1 MNAQTFIRC
10 DRLLDDW
17 QDDVL
22 HGAPPRRFDIGD
34 GLDHIRLGPG
44 TVALLGGSP
53 GMGKTA
59 LAMQFVVTAMANDDE
74 LRVCVANVE
83 MPPERLLERQLSR
96 LGDVP
101 LDDIQYRRLSDRQ
114 RERLQEPFDL
124 LDDIAD
130 RLVFVKAPMTLEN
143 VAAAADSI
151 DAELIVLDYIQRI
164 RPVGKHDDKRGSVD
178 ATMDSIRRFAD
189 AGCCVLALSAIGR
202 SKDSKGRSSY
212 AGDGLSLASFRESS
226 ELEYGAD
233 DAYLLVPTADSDQ
246 DGDDPLVE
254 VTLKQLKSRYGKPT
268 DCDLIFDRSR
278 QSFTLAE
285 PPMTEAHRHL
295 RDAIAGLWGGGGGTE

>member
-1 MNAQTFIRC
+1 MNSPEKTFIRC
-10 DRLLDDW
+10 DRLFDDW

-22 HGAPPRRFDIGD
+22 HGEPPRRFDIGD

-44 TVALLGGSP
+44 SVALLGGSP

-59 LAMQFVVTAMANDDE
+59 LAMQCVVTAMTNDDD

-101 LDDIQYRRLSDRQ
+101 LDNIQDRTLPDKQ
-114 RERLQEPFDL
+114 RERLHDAFDT

-130 RLVFVKAPMTLEN
+130 RLVFVRAPMTLEN

-164 RPVGKHDDKRGSVD
+164 RPVGKHDDRRGSVD

-189 AGCCVLALSAIGR
+189 AGCCVIALSAIGR

-233 DAYLLVPTADSDQ
+233 DAYLLVPSRDSDQ
-246 DGDDPLVE
+246 DDDDAVVD

-268 DCDLIFDRSR
+268 DCELVFDRSR
-278 QSFTLAE
+278 QSFEPAE
-285 PPMTEAHRHL
+285 PPMTDAHRNL
-295 RDAIAGLWGGGGGTE
+295 RDSIAALWGDA

>member
-1 MNAQTFIRC
+1 
-10 DRLLDDW
+10 
-17 QDDVL
+17 
-22 HGAPPRRFDIGD
+22 
-34 GLDHIRLGPG
+34 
-44 TVALLGGSP
+44 
-53 GMGKTA
+53 MGKTA
-59 LAMQFVVTAMANDDE
+59 LVMQCVVTAMTNDDD

-96 LGDVP
+96 LSDVL
-101 LDDIQYRRLSDRQ
+101 LDDIQDRTLSAKQ
-114 RERLQEPFDL
+114 QERLHDAFDT

-130 RLVFVKAPMTLEN
+130 RLVFVRAPMTLEN

-164 RPVGKHDDKRGSVD
+164 RPVGKHDDRRGSVD

-189 AGCCVLALSAIGR
+189 AGCCVIALSAIGR

-233 DAYLLVPTADSDQ
+233 DAYLLVPSRDSDND
-246 DGDDPLVE
+246 DGDPVVE

-268 DCDLIFDRSR
+268 DCELVFDRSR
-278 QSFTLAE
+278 QSFEPTE
-285 PPMTEAHRHL
+285 PPMTDAHRHL
-295 RDAIAGLWGGGGGTE
+295 RDTLADLWGDA